1 MKFTGTWHI
10 TEMDEWGEDY
20 CNMEVQAYI
29 KLDREGNGEFQ
40 FGLVR
45 GYVSDGW
52 LDEDGEGYEFR
63 WKGSDEM
70 DEASGSCLL
79 NLTDKDHI
87 EGEFTFD
94 NGDSSGFQAVRVKS
108 QSKSRK
114 K

>member
-1 MKFTGTWHI
+1 
-10 TEMDEWGEDY
+10 
-20 CNMEVQAYI
+20 MEVQAYL
-29 KLDREGNGEFQ
+29 KLDREGNGGFQ

-45 GYVSDGW
+45 GHVVDGW
-52 LDEDGEGYEFR
+52 FDEDGSGYEFR
-63 WKGSDEM
+63 WEGSAEM

-87 EGEFTFD
+87 EGELTFD

-108 QSKSRK
+108 QVKSRK